1 MTCAGIGKSLR
12 MCYDLKMKTD
22 DSQRLA
28 KYYNMSANPQ
38 MKLFD
43 VYPLFS
49 ITPVKGEG
57 SWIWDDQGRKYL
69 DLYGGHAVISIGH
82 THPHYVRR
90 ITEQLSQIAF
100 YSNSVQ
106 NPLQQ
111 QLADKLGQLSG
122 YADYQLFLCNS
133 GAEANE
139 NALKVAS
146 FVTGRKRI
154 IAFDK
159 AFHGRTSGAVAVTDN
174 PKIVSPFNAGH
185 EVTFLPLNDEQAL
198 AAALNESV
206 AAVIVEG
213 IQGVG
218 GIRMP
223 TDHFLEVLERKCR
236 EVGALLILDEIQ
248 SGYGRSGKFF
258 EHQHTSIRPDLI
270 TMAKGMGNG
279 FPVGGVLIRPDIKP
293 WSGMLGTTFGGN
305 YLAAVACLAVLEV
318 MEREHLIENAE
329 LVGAHLFTELAKI
342 PNVLNLRGRGLMIGF
357 DLPAEKNAVRNSL
370 LFEHAIFTGEA
381 KPNTIRLLP
390 SLALTKN
397 ESDIFLKSL
406 KETLA

>member
-1 MTCAGIGKSLR
+1 M
-12 MCYDLKMKTD
+12 
-22 DSQRLA
+22 
-28 KYYNMSANPQ
+28 NMNHPLEKEPNISTSQ

-49 ITPVKGEG
+49 ITPVKAEG
-57 SWIWDDQGRKYL
+57 SWVWDDQGIKYL

-82 THPHYVRR
+82 THPHYVRSLN
-90 ITEQLSQIAF
+90 EQLSRISF

-111 QLADKLGQLSG
+111 KLADKLGQLSG

-146 FVTGRKRI
+146 FVTGRKRV

-174 PKIVSPFNAGH
+174 PKIVAPFNAEH
-185 EVTFLPLNDEQAL
+185 DVVFLPLNDVQAL
-198 AAALNESV
+198 EAALDESV

-218 GIRMP
+218 GIRIP
-223 TDHFLEVLERKCR
+223 EDSFLELLEEKCR
-236 EVGALLILDEIQ
+236 AVGALLILDEIQ
-248 SGYGRSGKFF
+248 SGYGRTGRFF
-258 EHQHTSIRPDLI
+258 AHQHTSIRPDLI

-305 YLAAVACLAVLEV
+305 YLAMTACLAVLEV
-318 MEREHLIENAE
+318 MEQENLMENAAE
-329 LVGAHLFTELAKI
+329 VGRYLLMELAKI
-342 PNVLNLRGRGLMIGF
+342 PGVSNLRGRGLMIGF
-357 DLPAEKNAVRNSL
+357 DLPADKNTARNTL
-370 LFEHAIFTGEA
+370 LFAHHIFTGEA

-390 SLALTKN
+390 SLTLSRD
-397 ESDIFLKSL
+397 ESAIFIKSL
-406 KETLA
+406 KATLA